1 VKTLANALIL
11 VFSLTFATAAFAQHQ
26 TFTVDP
32 AASKVAFSLAGTGH
46 SVSGIF
52 QVQSGSI
59 DFDPAAAKISG
70 SVVVAA
76 GSGDSGDKSRDKNM
90 NNQVLDVSHF
100 AEISFV
106 PKSVTGTIAPSGD
119 STIQVT
125 GVFTLHGT
133 PHDLTL
139 PMQIHRDGANL
150 SAKGHFTVPYVQWGL
165 KDPSIMILKVAKEVG
180 IDLTLAGHVSAGK

>member
-1 VKTLANALIL
+1 MKNFANALIL
-11 VFSLTFATAAFAQHQ
+11 ALPFATAAVAQHQ

-32 AASKVAFSLAGTGH
+32 AASKVAFALTGTGH

-52 QVQSGSI
+52 YVQSGSI
-59 DFDPAAAKISG
+59 HFDPAAAAISG

-76 GSGDSGDKSRDKNM
+76 GSGDSGDKGRDKNM
-90 NNQVLDVSHF
+90 NNQVLDVAHF

-106 PKSVTGTIAPSGD
+106 PKSFTGAIAPSGD

-125 GVFTLHGT
+125 GVFTLHGA

-139 PMQIHRDGANL
+139 PMQIHIDGSNL
-150 SAKGHFTVPYVQWGL
+150 TAKGHFTVPYVQWGL
-165 KDPSIMILKVAKEVG
+165 KDPSVFVLKVAKEVG
-180 IDLTLAGHVSAGK
+180 IDLTLVGHVSAGN